1 MTNKVFPKHEVL
13 NEEEA
18 KKILD
23 MYKVSIDELPR
34 ISKQDPALKGMEV
47 NIGDVIKIIRKS
59 QTAGESVYYRA
70 VIN

>member
-1 MTNKVFPKHEVL
+1 LTNKVFPKHEVL

-23 MYKVSIDELPR
+23 AYKVSIDELPR
-34 ISKQDPALKGMEV
+34 ISKQDPALKGLEV

-59 QTAGESVYYRA
+59 QTAGETVYYRA

>member
-1 MTNKVFPKHEVL
+1 LTNKVFPKHEVL

-23 MYKVSIDELPR
+23 KYKVSIDELPR
-34 ISKQDPALKGMEV
+34 ISKQDPALKGLEI

-59 QTAGESVYYRA
+59 QTAGETVYYRA